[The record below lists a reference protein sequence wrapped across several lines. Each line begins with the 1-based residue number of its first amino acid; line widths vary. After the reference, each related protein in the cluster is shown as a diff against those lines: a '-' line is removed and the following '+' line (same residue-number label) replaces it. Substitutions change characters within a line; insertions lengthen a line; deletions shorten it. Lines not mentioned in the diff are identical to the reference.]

1 MNIRFVTPPVAKQA
15 GGIENAI
22 EGLREALQR
31 QGTRVVQG
39 GDSSDADAVHHFH
52 GLWNPSYRRLAAQLR
67 KCDRPYVVSPH
78 GMLEPWAFRHRRW
91 KKLPYFW
98 LIERRFLVG
107 SRALFVTSS
116 MESGHLVPVIRHR
129 RVEVL
134 PLGCRDR
141 RGPGFAAAREALG
154 WSPDERRI
162 LFLSRLDVKKGLD
175 MLLHAMADSGFD
187 WQGWR
192 LVVVGDGEPAY
203 VTSLKAMAAAEAARL
218 PQVEWIGPVWGAAR
232 WPYLQGADLFCL
244 PTHSENFGIAVL
256 EALHVGTP
264 VLTTDQT
271 PWGDHR
277 GLDGLF
283 IAKPDIM
290 SLQQTLS
297 SARTRIV
304 GKWSADDRRNLAAWA
319 EEHFAWEKLV
329 PAYVRAYQRACAD

>member
-1 MNIRFVTPPVAKQA
+1 MNIRFVTPPTAKQT
-15 GGIENAI
+15 GGIENAV

-31 QGTRVVQG
+31 EGVKVLQG
-39 GDSSDADAVHHFH
+39 GDAGDAEALHHFH
-52 GLWNPSYRRLAAQLR
+52 GLWNLSHSRLATRLRQLG
-67 KCDRPYVVSPH
+67 RPYVVSPH
-78 GMLEPWAFRHRRW
+78 GMLEPWALRHRRW

-98 LIERRFLVG
+98 LIERRFLAG
-107 SRALFVTSS
+107 ARALFVTAA
-116 MESGHLVPVIRHR
+116 MEAEHLDRVIRHR

-134 PLGCRDR
+134 SLGCRDHQ
-141 RGPGFAAAREALG
+141 GPGLAAAREALG
-154 WSPDERRI
+154 WPPNQRWI

-175 MLLHAMADSGFD
+175 MMFNAMADGNFD

-192 LVVVGDGEPAY
+192 LVMVGDGEPEY
-203 VTSLKAMAAAEAARL
+203 VASLKAMAAAKAAHL

-232 WPYLQGADLFCL
+232 WPYLQAADLFCL

-256 EALHVGTP
+256 EALYVGTP

-271 PWGDHR
+271 PWGDHI

-283 IAKPDIM
+283 IAKPEVA

-297 SARTRIV
+297 RARARIV
-304 GKWSADDRRNLAAWA
+304 GNWSLDDRRNLAAWA